1 MALGESRKKLI
12 WSVYRLYPKSLNYC
26 INVKLVDGKKSFK
39 HPRGVSSKGKRR
51 PFLTTRCPFH
61 SPGDTLLA
69 GVRASG
75 VCGCVWVIT
84 DPKHARVWAHSP
96 PRLWLHHG
104 GRCGACLVG
113 PFLESPSRSPPA
125 RRVSRWHQVL
135 RQDRVSWGAGPG
147 AQACPSQLQ
156 SSHRV
161 AGLWGLHGGGGPPS
175 PAFPG
180 GRPHGPVAPP

>member
-75 VCGCVWVIT
+75 V
-84 DPKHARVWAHSP
+84 S
-96 PRLWLHHG
+96 
-104 GRCGACLVG
+104 
-113 PFLESPSRSPPA
+113 
-125 RRVSRWHQVL
+125 
-135 RQDRVSWGAGPG
+135 
-147 AQACPSQLQ
+147 
-156 SSHRV
+156 
-161 AGLWGLHGGGGPPS
+161 
-175 PAFPG
+175 
-180 GRPHGPVAPP
+180 